1 MNHTQTPPDK
11 DPRMWDLAQRRAS
24 FKKHFATYIVIN
36 IFLWLIWYFTGRND
50 DNNSGF
56 PWPVWSTLG
65 WGVGLAFHYIN
76 AYVTPQSN
84 SVDREYEKLMRD
96 KKE

>member
-1 MNHTQTPPDK
+1 MQTPPDK
-11 DPRMWDLAQRRAS
+11 DPRMWDLAQKRAS
-24 FKKHFATYIVIN
+24 FKKHLATYIVIN
-36 IFLWLIWYFTGRND
+36 IFLWLIWYFTGRNGD
-50 DNNSGF
+50 DNRGL

-76 AYVTPQSN
+76 AYVTPQSD

-96 KKE
+96 KNKQ

>member
-1 MNHTQTPPDK
+1 MNYMQTPPDK

-50 DNNSGF
+50 DNNNGF
-56 PWPVWSTLG
+56 PWPIWSTLG

-96 KKE
+96 KKD